1 MLYHES
7 AEEREGFLRLKHQ
20 LGALG
25 ILFPSTPEQVRVFKQ
40 MEDKKQEAGRLY
52 PDPMAI
58 IEGDYRAGRFKEIA
72 KAINPNDFKTDFVKA
87 AARNGKVVPEEVLR
101 KMRRDR
107 E

>member
-1 MLYHES
+1 MLNHES

-25 ILFPSTPEQVRVFKQ
+25 ILFPTTPEQVRVFKE
-40 MEDKKQEAGRLY
+40 MYVNKREAGCLY

-58 IEGDYRAGRFKEIA
+58 IEGDYRSGRFKEIP
-72 KAINPNDFKTDFVKA
+72 KAINLNDLKTDFVKA
-87 AARNGKVVPEEVLR
+87 AARNGKVIPEEVLR